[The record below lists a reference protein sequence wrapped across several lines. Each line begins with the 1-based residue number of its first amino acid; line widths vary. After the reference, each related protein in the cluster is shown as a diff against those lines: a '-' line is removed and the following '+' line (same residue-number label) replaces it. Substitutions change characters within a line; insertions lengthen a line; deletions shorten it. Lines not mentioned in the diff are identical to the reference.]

1 MRWKPHLFLSK
12 ENQQPE
18 TLKTYG
24 FKSRNHPPQ
33 ITLLDEFEKD
43 LYDIV
48 TSIKYRNVNNSLQEK
63 LKSDISKIRSSAN
76 MFIFADK
83 TNNIYEMKPQVHEK
97 LIMEKIT
104 KTCQK
109 ATDKLEKAINTEAK
123 NIAKSYK
130 LAERTDHLPKP
141 VTFITLKVHKDN
153 FFNKPSCRLINPT
166 KNELGK
172 ISKKIIEQINQEILK
187 KNDVNQWKNTSNVI
201 NWFNNIENKKDCSF
215 IQFDIKEFYPSITEE
230 ILEKAISFAKSLM
243 DIDDHKIR
251 TIKHCRKSLL
261 FHNNVAW
268 KKKTTT
274 SCF

>member
-1 MRWKPHLFLSK
+1 M
-12 ENQQPE
+12 EN
-18 TLKTYG
+18 
-24 FKSRNHPPQ
+24 
-33 ITLLDEFEKD
+33 I
-43 LYDIV
+43 
-48 TSIKYRNVNNSLQEK
+48 
-63 LKSDISKIRSSAN
+63 A
-76 MFIFADK
+76 K
-83 TNNIYEMKPQVHEK
+83 TNE
-97 LIMEKIT
+97 
-104 KTCQK
+104 K
-109 ATDKLEKAINTEAK
+109 ATDKLEKAINMEAK
-123 NIAKSYK
+123 NITKS
-130 LAERTDHLPKP
+130 KP
-141 VTFITLKVHKDN
+141 ETFITLKEHKDN

-172 ISKKIIEQINQEILK
+172 ISEKIIEQINQEILK
-187 KNDVNQWKNTSNVI
+187 KTDVNEWNVEHKWDTSNVI

-215 IQFDIKEFYPSITEE
+215 IQCDIKEFYPSITEE